1 MNYKNIKNALKNID
15 KNIEEAKEN
24 IEKFKNIGDSS
35 YLLTSEKIML
45 NVLEIIEKTKKEW
58 ENENE

>member
-1 MNYKNIKNALKNID
+1 MNYKNIKNELKNID

-35 YLLTSEKIML
+35 YLLTSEKITL
-45 NVLEIIEKTKKEW
+45 NVLEILEKNKKEW

>member
-1 MNYKNIKNALKNID
+1 MNYKNIKNELKNID

-35 YLLTSEKIML
+35 YLLTSEKITL
-45 NVLEIIEKTKKEW
+45 NVLEIIEKSKKEW